1 VIAAA
6 PIMLLPWLLLL
17 FVLIVAI
24 WGGIHTLRLRAR
36 EHHAHHHTSVEK
48 F

>member
-1 VIAAA
+1 
-6 PIMLLPWLLLL
+6 MLLPWLLLL

-24 WGGIHTLRLRAR
+24 WGGVHTLRARAHER
-36 EHHAHHHTSVEK
+36 LSHHHTPVEK